1 MITPENYKIDRMIY
15 ILGRQPAIGL
25 AELESLYGSDAL
37 EPIGAYAVKVHTT
50 EPVDFARIGGAMKTA
65 EESVT
70 LRTTD
75 ITEIKKHLTE
85 KISKYS
91 HTLPEGKLKL
101 GISCYGLQT
110 NPAKITALGLSIK
123 KAVKAQN
130 RSVRLVPN
138 NENVLNS
145 AQVLHN
151 KLISELG
158 LELLLIRDGANTI
171 VAQTTNVQD
180 IDAYTLRDHG
190 RPKRDARVGM
200 LPPKLAQTIINIA
213 AAQQSISAFDES
225 LETSSRVLD
234 PFCGTGVVLQE
245 AALMGYRVYGT
256 DIDEKMIRYSRDNL
270 NWLTETHKLRFDWYL
285 HEGDATDTTWQQ
297 PIDIIACEGYLGR
310 PFTLVPDDAIL
321 QKTINDCDTILKK
334 FLANIASQTKKDT
347 RLCLAVPAWFVR
359 NKVYHLRTL
368 DRLND
373 LGYNRISFVHSNEK
387 DLIYH
392 REDQIVGREL
402 LVLSRI

>member
-1 MITPENYKIDRMIY
+1 MIY

-37 EPIGAYAVKVHTT
+37 EPIGTYAVKVTTT
-50 EPVDFARIGGAMKTA
+50 EPVDFARIGGVMKAA

-75 ITEIKKHLTE
+75 ITEIKKHLAE
-85 KISKYS
+85 KVGKYS

-101 GISCYGLQT
+101 GISCYGLKAS
-110 NPAKITALGLSIK
+110 PAKITALGLSLK
-123 KAVKAQN
+123 KAVKAEN

-138 NENVLNS
+138 NENTLNS

-158 LELLLIRDGANTI
+158 LELLLVRDGANTI

-180 IDAYTLRDHG
+180 IDAYTLRDRG
-190 RPKRDARVGM
+190 RPMRDARVGM
-200 LPPKLAQTIINIA
+200 LPPKLAQTIINLATIDPKA
-213 AAQQSISAFDES
+213 LDK
-225 LETSSRVLD
+225 RVLD

-245 AALMGYRVYGT
+245 AALMGYSVYGT
-256 DIDEKMIRYSRDNL
+256 DLEERMIRYSRDNL
-270 NWLTETHKLRFDWYL
+270 NWLIDTHKVTFDWYL
-285 HEGDATDTTWQQ
+285 HEGDATDTQWQQ

-310 PFTLVPDDAIL
+310 PFTSVPDNEIL

-334 FLANIASQTKKDT
+334 FLANLEKQTKSGT
-347 RLCLAVPAWFVR
+347 RMCLAVPSWFVG
-359 NKVYHLRTL
+359 NKNYHLGTL
-368 DRLND
+368 DQLGD
-373 LGYNRISFVHSNEK
+373 LGYNRISFVHSLDK

-392 REDQIVGREL
+392 REGQIVGREL
-402 LVLSRI
+402 LVVTRK

>member
-1 MITPENYKIDRMIY
+1 MIY

-37 EPIGAYAVKVHTT
+37 EPIGTYAVKVTTT
-50 EPVDFARIGGAMKTA
+50 EPVDFARIGGVMKA
-65 EESVT
+65 ADEFVT

-75 ITEIKKHLTE
+75 ITEIKKHLSE

-101 GISCYGLQT
+101 GISCYGLKT

-123 KAVKAQN
+123 KAVKAEN

-151 KLISELG
+151 KLISEMG

-180 IDAYTLRDHG
+180 IDAYTLRDRG

-200 LPPKLAQTIINIA
+200 LPPKLAQTIINLA
-213 AAQQSISAFDES
+213 TARKSVSAHDES
-225 LETSSRVLD
+225 SDATSRILD
-234 PFCGTGVVLQE
+234 PFCGTGVILQE
-245 AALMGYRVYGT
+245 AALMGYQVYGT
-256 DIDEKMIRYSRDNL
+256 DLEERMIRYSRDNL
-270 NWLTETHKLRFDWYL
+270 NWLTETHKLRFNWYL
-285 HEGDATDTTWQQ
+285 HEGDATDTQWQQ

-310 PFTLVPDDAIL
+310 PFTSVPDNEIL
-321 QKTINDCDTILKK
+321 KKTINDCDTILKK
-334 FLANIASQTKKDT
+334 FLENLAKQTQKDT
-347 RLCLAVPAWFVR
+347 RLCLAVPSWFVGKK
-359 NKVYHLRTL
+359 NYHLPTL
-368 DRLND
+368 DRLSD
-373 LGYNRISFVHSNEK
+373 LGYNRISFVHSSEK

>member
-1 MITPENYKIDRMIY
+1 MITPENYKIEGMIY

-37 EPIGAYAVKVHTT
+37 EPIGAYAVKVNTT
-50 EPVDFARIGGAMKTA
+50 EPVDFARIGGAMKAA
-65 EESVT
+65 EEFVT

-75 ITEIKKHLTE
+75 ITEIKKHLSE
-85 KISKYS
+85 KVGKYA
-91 HTLPEGKLKL
+91 HALPEGKLKL
-101 GISCYGLQT
+101 GISCYGLKT

-151 KLISELG
+151 KLISEMG
-158 LELLLIRDGANTI
+158 LELLLIRDGLNTI
-171 VAQTTNVQD
+171 IAQTTNVQD
-180 IDAYTLRDHG
+180 IDAYTLRDRG

-200 LPPKLAQTIINIA
+200 LPPKLAQTIINLA
-213 AAQQSISAFDES
+213 TTDPKALDK
-225 LETSSRVLD
+225 RVLD

-245 AALMGYRVYGT
+245 AALMGYSVYGT
-256 DIDEKMIRYSRDNL
+256 DLEERMIRYSRDNL
-270 NWLTETHKLRFDWYL
+270 NWLTDTHKITFDWYL
-285 HEGDATDTTWQQ
+285 HEGDATDAKWQQ

-310 PFTLVPDDAIL
+310 PFTSVPDNEIL

-334 FLANIASQTKKDT
+334 FLKNMAAQTEKDI
-347 RLCLAVPAWFVR
+347 RLCLAVPSWFVR
-359 NKVYHLRTL
+359 NRIYHLPSL
-368 DRLND
+368 DHLSD
-373 LGYNRISFVHSNEK
+373 LGYNRISFVHSSEK